1 MSIIDLTTAKLHLR
15 VDADVTVED
24 ALIQAQLD
32 AAEAHAAHY
41 LKRRLYA
48 TQEALNTARAGVGAI
63 LAAATTAYV
72 TAVDAAEAL
81 PSDAERAF
89 ALTTADDTYQAAQAE
104 ARRVM
109 QGAVMNPQIQAAVLL
124 ILGHLY
130 ANREDTTPQP
140 IADLP
145 MGAIHLLQPLRVY
158 G

>member
-41 LKRRLYA
+41 LKRNLYA
-48 TQEALNTARAGVGAI
+48 TTDALNTARDGVGTA
-63 LAAATTAYV
+63 LSAATTAYV
-72 TAVDAAEAL
+72 TAVEAAEAI
-81 PSDAERAF
+81 DVEVERSF
-89 ALTTADDTYQAAQAE
+89 ALTTAEDAYQTAQAD

-109 QGAVMNPQIQAAVLL
+109 QGMVVNDQIQAGVLL

-130 ANREDTTPQP
+130 ANRETTTPQSM
-140 IADLP
+140 AELP